1 MFLASEKDSFLG
13 RNFFLELFYEFFQF
27 YLADVAF
34 ASLAD
39 GDGVGDDFF
48 IADDGK
54 VGDFL

>member
-34 ASLAD
+34 ASLAAAYS
-39 GDGVGDDFF
+39 VG
-48 IADDGK
+48 
-54 VGDFL
+54 GDFLSRMMVR